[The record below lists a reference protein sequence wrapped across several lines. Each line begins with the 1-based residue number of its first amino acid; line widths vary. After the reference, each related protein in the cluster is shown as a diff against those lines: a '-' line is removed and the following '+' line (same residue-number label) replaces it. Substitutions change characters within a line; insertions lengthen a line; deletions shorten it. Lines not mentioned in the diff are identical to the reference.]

1 MVIASGLQP
10 YSGSKRSIGVGWSV
24 ALAFAVCAVSV
35 RAVESSGDPVA
46 FMRVVL
52 SALSIGVFFA
62 VRRYSLLRGLLL
74 AVSIELVSGAAL
86 FVFVDYPIVAKIGPE
101 IGRSAAML
109 LERGAPDVSHGLAML
124 VRR

>member
-1 MVIASGLQP
+1 MVLAGNLKTDG
-10 YSGSKRSIGVGWSV
+10 GSKPIGLGWSV
-24 ALAFAVCAVSV
+24 ALATAVCAVSV

-52 SALSIGVFFA
+52 SAVSIGVFFT
-62 VRRYSLLRGLLL
+62 VRRYSLLRGILL
-74 AVSIELVSGAAL
+74 AVAIELVSGAAL
-86 FVFVDYPIVAKIGPE
+86 FAFVDYPVIAKIGPQ

-109 LERGAPDVSHGLAML
+109 LERGAPSVFHELAML

>member
-1 MVIASGLQP
+1 MVIAGGLKP
-10 YSGSKRSIGVGWSV
+10 YAVSKPMGLGWSF
-24 ALAFAVCAVSV
+24 ALVTAVCAVSV
-35 RAVESSGDPVA
+35 RAVETSGDPVA

-52 SALSIGVFFA
+52 SAISIGVFFT
-62 VRRYSLLRGLLL
+62 VRRFSLLRGILL

-86 FVFVDYPIVAKIGPE
+86 FVFVDYPVIERIGPQ

-109 LERGAPDVSHGLAML
+109 LERGAPSVFHELAMI

>member
-1 MVIASGLQP
+1 MVIAGGLQP
-10 YSGSKRSIGVGWSV
+10 YIESKRTISPGWSV
-24 ALAFAVCAVSV
+24 ALVVAVCAVSV

-62 VRRYSLLRGLLL
+62 VRRYSLWRGLLIAL
-74 AVSIELVSGAAL
+74 AIEIVSGTAL
-86 FVFVDYPIVAKIGPE
+86 FVFVDLPIVAKIGPE

-109 LERGAPDVSHGLAML
+109 LERGAPHAFHALAML

>member
-1 MVIASGLQP
+1 MVFAGSLKP
-10 YSGSKRSIGVGWSV
+10 YTASKRTIGVGWSF
-24 ALAFAVCAVSV
+24 ALVIAVCAISV

-52 SALSIGVFFA
+52 SAISIGVFFA
-62 VRRYSLLRGLLL
+62 VRRYSLMRGLLVAL
-74 AVSIELVSGAAL
+74 AIEFASGAAL
-86 FVFVDYPIVAKIGPE
+86 FVFVDYPILARVGPE

-109 LERGAPDVSHGLAML
+109 LERGAPNAFHALAML

>member
-1 MVIASGLQP
+1 MVLAGNFKP
-10 YSGSKRSIGVGWSV
+10 DTGSKPIGLGWSV
-24 ALAFAVCAVSV
+24 ALATAVCAVSV

-52 SALSIGVFFA
+52 SAVSIGVFFT
-62 VRRYSLLRGLLL
+62 VRRYSLLRGILL
-74 AVSIELVSGAAL
+74 AVAIELVSGAAL
-86 FVFVDYPIVAKIGPE
+86 FAFVDYPVIAKIGPQ

-109 LERGAPDVSHGLAML
+109 LERAAPSVFHELAML